1 MGEKNI
7 VYSTNTDFDPKSIVP
22 PKVTYIEKQD
32 FRIHLIR
39 LKGGR
44 VITVIRGYKG
54 NLKNLKDIGS
64 FLKKKCSVGGTT
76 KNGEIIIQGDFREK
90 ILKLLV
96 DKGYQGKPSGG

>member
-7 VYSTNTDFDPKSIVP
+7 VYSTNTDFDPKSIVTS
-22 PKVTYIEKQD
+22 KVTYIEKQD

-96 DKGYQGKPSGG
+96 CKGYQAKLSGG

>member
-1 MGEKNI
+1 MDENNI

-96 DKGYQGKPSGG
+96 DKGYQGKLSGG

>member
-54 NLKNLKDIGS
+54 NLKNLKEIGS

-76 KNGEIIIQGDFREK
+76 KNGEIIIQGDLREK

-96 DKGYQGKPSGG
+96 DKGYQAKLSGG

>member
-1 MGEKNI
+1 MVEKNI
-7 VYSTNTDFDPKSIVP
+7 VYSTNTNFNRSSISTS
-22 PKVTYIEKQD
+22 KTESIEKQD

-39 LKGGR
+39 LRGGKI
-44 VITVIRGYKG
+44 ITVIRGYKG
-54 NLKNLKDIGS
+54 NMKNLKDLGS

-96 DKGYQGKPSGG
+96 DKGYQAKLSGG

>member
-7 VYSTNTDFDPKSIVP
+7 VYSTNTDFDPKSIVSQ
-22 PKVTYIEKQD
+22 KVTYIDKQD

-44 VITVIRGYKG
+44 AITVIRGYKG

-64 FLKKKCSVGGTT
+64 FLRKKCSVGGTT

-96 DKGYQGKPSGG
+96 DKGYQAKLSGG

>member
-7 VYSTNTDFDPKSIVP
+7 VYSTNTDFDPKSIVSS
-22 PKVTYIEKQD
+22 KVTYIEKQD

-96 DKGYQGKPSGG
+96 DKGYQAKLSGG

>member
-7 VYSTNTDFDPKSIVP
+7 VYSTNTDFDPKSIVTS
-22 PKVTYIEKQD
+22 KVTYIEKQD

-44 VITVIRGYKG
+44 VITIIRGYKG

-96 DKGYQGKPSGG
+96 DKGYQAKLSGG

>member
-1 MGEKNI
+1 MDENNI
-7 VYSTNTDFDPKSIVP
+7 VYSTNVDFNQSPIVTS
-22 PKVTYIEKQD
+22 KAKYIEKQD

-76 KNGEIIIQGDFREK
+76 KNGEIIIQGNFREK

-96 DKGYQGKPSGG
+96 DKGYQAKLSGG

>member
-7 VYSTNTDFDPKSIVP
+7 VYSTNTDFDPKSIVS
-22 PKVTYIEKQD
+22 PKVAYIEKQD

-39 LKGGR
+39 LRGGKI
-44 VITVIRGYKG
+44 ITVIRGYKG
-54 NLKNLKDIGS
+54 NMKNLKDLGS

-96 DKGYQGKPSGG
+96 DKGYQAKLSGG

>member
-7 VYSTNTDFDPKSIVP
+7 VYSTNTDFDPKSIVSQ
-22 PKVTYIEKQD
+22 KVTYIDKQD

-44 VITVIRGYKG
+44 AITVIRGYKG

-76 KNGEIIIQGDFREK
+76 KNGEIIIQGDFRKK

-96 DKGYQGKPSGG
+96 DKGHQAKLSGG

>member
-44 VITVIRGYKG
+44 VITVIRGYNG

-64 FLKKKCSVGGTT
+64 CLKKKCSVGGTT

-96 DKGYQGKPSGG
+96 DKGYQAKLSGG

>member
-54 NLKNLKDIGS
+54 NLKNLKEIGS

-96 DKGYQGKPSGG
+96 DKGYQAKLSGG

>member
-7 VYSTNTDFDPKSIVP
+7 VYSTNTDFDPKSIVTS
-22 PKVTYIEKQD
+22 KVTYIEKQD

-96 DKGYQGKPSGG
+96 DKGYQAKLSGG

>member
-7 VYSTNTDFDPKSIVP
+7 VYSTNTDFNPKSIVP

-54 NLKNLKDIGS
+54 NLKNLKEIGS

-96 DKGYQGKPSGG
+96 CKGYQAKLSGG

>member
-44 VITVIRGYKG
+44 VITVVRGYKG
-54 NLKNLKDIGS
+54 NLKNLKYIGS

-96 DKGYQGKPSGG
+96 DKGYQAKLSGG

>member
-1 MGEKNI
+1 MAETNI

-96 DKGYQGKPSGG
+96 DKGYQAKLSGG

>member
-1 MGEKNI
+1 MN
-7 VYSTNTDFDPKSIVP
+7 STGIIYLAGILDDKA
-22 PKVTYIEKQD
+22 K
-32 FRIHLIR
+32 

-96 DKGYQGKPSGG
+96 DKGYQAKLSGG